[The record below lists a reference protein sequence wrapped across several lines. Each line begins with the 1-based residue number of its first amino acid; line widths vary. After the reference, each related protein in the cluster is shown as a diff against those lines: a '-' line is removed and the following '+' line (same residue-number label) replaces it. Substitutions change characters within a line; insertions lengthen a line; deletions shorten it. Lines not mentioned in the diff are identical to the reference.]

1 MKRKI
6 RLLTALLLGA
16 ALLSGCSMLL
26 ERSSSV
32 VEPYTDRYWE
42 SNAEDTLRAENHQD
56 LVNTLLLLVEE
67 GTQEGVIRCY
77 TEKNAYFL
85 GYTASQ
91 EVKQETVEG
100 AYLLEDLDFTYEVGD
115 GYCTLF
121 YQMTYREDAE
131 SLDGLMRLS
140 DCQSLVDLLRVALRE
155 GHPKL
160 TARFVYKTPREEILT
175 AVEGLWQE
183 LYRESLPPPAET
195 PEDAPIEVPAEEQA
209 PVEAASVPEDQE
221 TADTPADSAEE
232 PQPPADAED
241 SGDSGQTGEDPGQ
254 TEEIPDPPAEPEI
267 QYPPC
272 PWTINLYP
280 NRGTAGIVEILL
292 NNGGEG

>member
-1 MKRKI
+1 MDRKI
-6 RLLTALLLGA
+6 RLTAALVASA

-67 GTQEGVIRCY
+67 GAQEGVIRCY
-77 TEKNAYFL
+77 TEQNAYFL

-91 EVKQETVEG
+91 EVKRETVEG
-100 AYLLEDLDFTYEVGD
+100 AYLLEDLDFTYELGD

-155 GHPKL
+155 EHQKL
-160 TARFVYKTPREEILT
+160 TARFVYKTPRDEILA

-183 LYRESLPPPAET
+183 LYRESLPQPEPPAEEVLAEPPAEDLAEDPAEAG
-195 PEDAPIEVPAEEQA
+195 PEEVPAEQ
-209 PVEAASVPEDQE
+209 D
-221 TADTPADSAEE
+221 PADGPAEAAEE
-232 PQPPADAED
+232 PREPQEPPAEGGDPHQPGED
-241 SGDSGQTGEDPGQ
+241 S
-254 TEEIPDPPAEPEI
+254 PDQPVEPEI

-272 PWTINLYP
+272 PWTVNLYP

>member
-67 GTQEGVIRCY
+67 GAQEGAIRCY
-77 TEKNAYFL
+77 TEQNAYFL

-91 EVKQETVEG
+91 EVKRETVEG
-100 AYLLEDLDFTYEVGD
+100 AYLLEDLDFTYELGD

-160 TARFVYKTPREEILT
+160 TARFVYKTPREEILA

-183 LYRESLPPPAET
+183 LYRESLPPPAE
-195 PEDAPIEVPAEEQA
+195 PVDAPLEDLAPEEDAA
-209 PVEAASVPEDQE
+209 PDLEGQE
-221 TADTPADSAEE
+221 TADTPADPAEE
-232 PQPPADAED
+232 PQPPADAAD
-241 SGDSGQTGEDPGQ
+241 SGDSGQTGEDHGQ

-292 NNGGEG
+292 NNGEEG